1 MYKEG
6 NILDLVDEAFKESCN
21 NSEVSRAVQIG
32 LLCVQPYPKDRPN
45 MRFVVSMLGNDN
57 ELPQPKQQP
66 GVFHDRRMQDS
77 DTSSSMQGSSTSNE
91 LSITVLNPR

>member
-21 NSEVSRAVQIG
+21 ESEILRAVQIG

-45 MRFVVSMLGNDN
+45 MRLVVSMLGNDN
-57 ELPQPKQQP
+57 ELPQPTQQP